1 MSSSYGWISESTILP
16 KKPRQIE
23 DVGKASMIDLRAAV
37 FATEEGLNR
46 PDAGELRRHERE
58 RRKAGPLG
66 LASNSGVAKRS
77 AADTAEGLNEAQRIK
92 DALARKAE
100 QYERIVRGEADV
112 AVLSDGLVDFEL
124 KKLQTGAAD
133 RDGAYPEFA
142 PPPGSQH
149 QEASRLAWERT
160 SHEELRRGARSSEAA
175 EEHVA
180 SVAKRRAEDAAVR
193 HETEQ
198 GRAAASEQKGKR
210 QRALDDRRALLRLK
224 QEERERVRDASEG
237 PPEPPA
243 TSAAMVLP
251 VDPPGAFGTYLPSGV
266 GVRLNP
272 VNPVALLTRMEER
285 SPALSDALASG
296 NPTLVEFYAPWCT
309 SCKEAAPSMMRMQAH
324 YQGRVN
330 FVVVNGDDPRNLD
343 LVRLFGVDGI
353 PHLSLISS
361 ERKLAGTL
369 VGAVPERGVE
379 GSAMCTM
386 RQFSTFDVLKFNNVN
401 LDPLTET
408 YNMSFYLQYLA
419 RWPEF
424 CFTAEAP
431 TRRAMGYILGKAESF
446 QNEVNS
452 WHGHVT
458 AVTVPP
464 EYRRLG
470 MATQLMTMLEKQ
482 SERAKGFFVDLFLAI
497 DMYTKFGY
505 SLYRQVI
512 GYYSGEEDAYDM
524 RKALSRDVDR
534 KSIIPLSKPVYPDEL
549 D

>member
-142 PPPGSQH
+142 PPPGSQY

-251 VDPPGAFGTYLPSGV
+251 VDPPGVFGTYLPSDV
-266 GVRLNP
+266 GVVGATCLPGGIGMGIGSWAPADGR
-272 VNPVALLTRMEER
+272 ALPLPPWFAPPTRGI
-285 SPALSDALASG
+285 P
-296 NPTLVEFYAPWCT
+296 P
-309 SCKEAAPSMMRMQAH
+309 AAPPPYATAAVPRAAPAQPPPSYASSWQRHAPPPPPPPPPPPRSAGAAGPQGETMSTMQMMQAMGLPAAFTSNVAR
-324 YQGRVN
+324 QAEREAQEEAQEARVQATWA
-330 FVVVNGDDPRNLD
+330 R
-343 LVRLFGVDGI
+343 
-353 PHLSLISS
+353 
-361 ERKLAGTL
+361 
-369 VGAVPERGVE
+369 
-379 GSAMCTM
+379 
-386 RQFSTFDVLKFNNVN
+386 FN
-401 LDPLTET
+401 P
-408 YNMSFYLQYLA
+408 Y
-419 RWPEF
+419 
-424 CFTAEAP
+424 
-431 TRRAMGYILGKAESF
+431 K
-446 QNEVNS
+446 
-452 WHGHVT
+452 
-458 AVTVPP
+458 
-464 EYRRLG
+464 
-470 MATQLMTMLEKQ
+470 
-482 SERAKGFFVDLFLAI
+482 
-497 DMYTKFGY
+497 
-505 SLYRQVI
+505 
-512 GYYSGEEDAYDM
+512 
-524 RKALSRDVDR
+524 
-534 KSIIPLSKPVYPDEL
+534 
-549 D
+549 